1 MPLAATHMP
10 VVLDDRRNAIG
21 VWMTVKGARPVQPIR
36 VFVTY
41 GALAQIE
48 PSQPWSRRSATAIF
62 DRNRARIEATAS
74 VKFDAIGVD
83 AAKCNGLRM
92 VMVRPD
98 DL

>member
-10 VVLDDRRNAIG
+10 VMLDDCRNAIG
-21 VWMTVKGARPVQPIR
+21 VWMIVKGVHPVQPIR

-48 PSQPWSRRSATAIF
+48 PSQPSGRRSATAIF
-62 DRNRARIEATAS
+62 DRNRSRIEAMAS
-74 VKFDAIGVD
+74 LKFDAIGVD
-83 AAKCNGLRM
+83 DTKYDGLSI
-92 VMVRPD
+92 VTVRPD